1 MHDFAQIE
9 GDIGDEM
16 GGGEH
21 LQYRQGCNRRQCV
34 GLQFQGRRAG
44 PAALHHDVAEMVPC
58 GLAEARARRSWWV
71 KRFSL
76 SRQFGF
82 GA

>member
-21 LQYRQGCNRRQCV
+21 LQHRQGCNRRQCV

-44 PAALHHDVAEMVPC
+44 PTNSV
-58 GLAEARARRSWWV
+58 
-71 KRFSL
+71 
-76 SRQFGF
+76 
-82 GA
+82 